1 MATVGTFSHGEIAPG
16 NKLFSSFKTLV
27 ESAFYGNNVEKITD
41 LAAAYEL
48 ARKAPG
54 AAITDMPVKHTAELG
69 LPQDAKVIVFND
81 GKVTGRTAAARR
93 VIGQPGIDKTLYEGV
108 LRDALFQGTH
118 KKFYAGEVVVGL
130 DKDFMVNAHLL
141 LPENY
146 ETNFYSNL

>member
-69 LPQDAKVIVFND
+69 LPEDAKVIVFND
-81 GKVTGRTAAARR
+81 GKVTGGGGSPGDRTTGYRQDFVRR
-93 VIGQPGIDKTLYEGV
+93 GL
-108 LRDALFQGTH
+108 
-118 KKFYAGEVVVGL
+118 AGCPVPR
-130 DKDFMVNAHLL
+130 N
-141 LPENY
+141 P
-146 ETNFYSNL
+146 